1 MIDLFKN
8 MMQKALKENY
18 AIGAFNF
25 VNQETLYAICD
36 TAERLHSPVIC
47 AISESALKYMGEEMF
62 RAYKTMARKKYTVP
76 ICFHLD
82 HGKSVE
88 MCKRAV
94 DLGFDSVMIDLSA
107 LPYEENIKGTK
118 EVVEYAHMFH
128 IGVEAELG
136 TLSGVED
143 NVSSDKSIYTNP
155 DDVVDFVNRTG
166 IDALAIAIG
175 TSHGAYKFKGEPKL
189 RFDILEEIQQK
200 VPDLP
205 LVLHGAS
212 SVDQN
217 LVKIINENGGDVVG
231 AKGIPEEFLAKA
243 SSMHICKI
251 NIDSDL
257 RIALTAKIREFLKN
271 NPSNINP
278 RDYLRVGQNG
288 QVEQIERKIEKIFH
302 SANKA

>member
-1 MIDLFKN
+1 MVDLFKN
-8 MMQKALKENY
+8 MMNKALKDNY

-36 TAERLHSPVIC
+36 TAEKLKSPVIC

-62 RAYKTMARKKYTVP
+62 VAYKTMARKKYTVP

-107 LPYEENIKGTK
+107 LPFEENIKGTK
-118 EVVEYAHMFH
+118 EVVDYAHLFH

-143 NVSSDKSIYTNP
+143 NVSSDTSIYTNP
-155 DDVVDFVNRTG
+155 EDVLSFVNRTG
-166 IDALAIAIG
+166 IDALAVAIG
-175 TSHGAYKFKGEPKL
+175 TSHGAYKFKGEPML
-189 RFDILEEIQQK
+189 RFDILEEIQKK
-200 VPDLP
+200 VPNLP

-212 SVDQN
+212 SVDQ
-217 LVKIINENGGDVVG
+217 KCIEIINANGGDVKG
-231 AKGIPEEFLAKA
+231 AKGIPEEFLERA
-243 SSMHICKI
+243 SKMHICKI

-257 RIALTAKIREFLKN
+257 RIALTAKIREFLKE

-278 RDYLRVGQNG
+278 RDYLRAGQNG
-288 QVEQIERKIEKIFH
+288 QVEQIEHKINTIFH
-302 SANKA
+302 SANRA